1 MRNISDKTRKSI
13 VLAAI
18 IVLGC
23 LIMGYVDAVI
33 SPDYAV
39 KSAVKIIL
47 FILLP
52 LIYSLFDKEAGLRNL
67 LKLNRRSLK
76 FAFLLGIG
84 VYIFILG
91 AYYILSPFFDF
102 SKVTAALQNNI
113 GVNKSNFVF
122 VALYI
127 SFVNSLLEE
136 YFFRGVAFLTLK
148 KAAGRKIAYIFSAA
162 AFAVY
167 HVAIMTG
174 WFSPGLFVLLIVG
187 LFAAGLLFNWFDEKY
202 NNIYVSWLVH
212 MCANFSINTIGFILF
227 GII

>member
-1 MRNISDKTRKSI
+1 MRNLSDKTRKTI

-18 IVLGC
+18 VVLGC

-39 KSAVKIIL
+39 KSAAKIIL

-52 LIYSLFDKEAGLRNL
+52 LIYSLFDKEAGLRKL
-67 LKLNRRSLK
+67 LKINRRSIKYAL
-76 FAFLLGIG
+76 LLGIG
-84 VYIFILG
+84 VYIFILS

-122 VALYI
+122 VAIYI

-136 YFFRGVAFLTLK
+136 FFFRGVAFLTLK
-148 KAAGRKIAYIFSAA
+148 KVAGRKMAYIFSAA

-174 WFSPGLFVLLIVG
+174 WFSPGLFVLLIGG
-187 LFAAGLLFNWFDEKY
+187 LFAAGLMFNWLDERY

-227 GII
+227 GIL